1 MPPTNSMPVRSAPIK
16 VGDKA
21 PDFTLLDQDR
31 QEWTLSKAVQNGP
44 VVLCFFPLAFTGVC
58 ASEMECVS
66 RDFDKWTKQGMQVV
80 GLSCDSFA
88 TLKAWADQAGYKH
101 RLLADMHRAVC
112 RGYGLFWS
120 DLNVA
125 QRGTVIVEKGPD
137 GSPTVTWAQTREPG
151 KAMDFGAVLA
161 AVAG

>member
-1 MPPTNSMPVRSAPIK
+1 MPVRSTPIK
-16 VGDKA
+16 VADQA

-31 QEWTLSKAVQNGP
+31 QEWTLSKAIENGP

-58 ASEMECVS
+58 ANEMECVS
-66 RDFDKWTKQGMQVV
+66 RDFDKWTKERMQVV
-80 GLSCDSFA
+80 GISCDSFA
-88 TLKAWADQAGYKH
+88 TLKAWADQAGYRH

-112 RGYGLFWS
+112 RGYGLFWT

-125 QRGTVIVEKGPD
+125 QRGTVIVEKATD

-151 KAMDFGAVLA
+151 QAMDFNAVLA

>member
-1 MPPTNSMPVRSAPIK
+1 MAPTTSMPVRSTPIQ

-31 QEWTLSKAVQNGP
+31 QEWTLSKAVENGP

-66 RDFDKWTKQGMQVV
+66 RDFDKWTKEGMQVV
-80 GLSCDSFA
+80 GVSCDSFA

-112 RGYGLFWS
+112 RGYGLFWT

-151 KAMDFGAVLA
+151 QAMDFNAVLA

>member
-1 MPPTNSMPVRSAPIK
+1 MPPTTSMTVRSTPLKA
-16 VGDKA
+16 GDRA

-31 QEWTLSKAVQNGP
+31 QEWTLSEAIDQGP
-44 VVLCFFPLAFTGVC
+44 VVLCFFPLAFTSVC
-58 ASEMECVS
+58 TSEMECVS
-66 RDFDKWTKQGMQVV
+66 RDFDKWSREGMQVV
-80 GLSCDSFA
+80 GVSCDSFA

-112 RGYGLFWS
+112 RGYGLFWA

-137 GSPTVTWAQTREPG
+137 GAPTVTWAQSREPG
-151 KAMDFGAVLA
+151 QAMDFDAVLA